1 MEALGSQ
8 ESNYIFLDRDW
19 GHVLY
24 YLSYQSDFSFNT
36 LSTLSSDRNMQQEIS
51 NTLYVE

>member
-1 MEALGSQ
+1 MEMTHFG
-8 ESNYIFLDRDW
+8 
-19 GHVLY
+19 
-24 YLSYQSDFSFNT
+24 DFSFNT